1 MKSKSILIVDDEE
14 FILNSLRKDL
24 VSENYSVT
32 TALSGEEA
40 LKSLHSNHFDLVI
53 SDLVMPGIDGIQVL
67 QEAKTIDPET
77 CVIILTG
84 YGDMTSAIAALRV
97 GADDYL
103 LKPCDIDELLLR
115 ITRSLEKKEAF
126 RKIKLYEKILPI
138 CIYCKNIRDDTGT
151 EPGKGKWMRMEEYI
165 YLKSGTRISHGC
177 CTECYHKL
185 YPKED

>member
-14 FILNSLRKDL
+14 SILNSLRKDL

-53 SDLVMPGIDGIQVL
+53 SDLVMPGIDGIRVL
-67 QEAKTIDPET
+67 QEAKTIDPEIS
-77 CVIILTG
+77 VIILTG

-115 ITRSLEKKEAF
+115 ITRSFEKQEAF
-126 RKIKLYEKILPI
+126 RKIKLYENILPI
-138 CIYCKNIRDDTGT
+138 CVYCKNIRDDTGT
-151 EPGKGKWMRMEEYI
+151 EPGNGKWMRMEEYI
-165 YLKSGTRISHGC
+165 HLKSGTRISHGC
-177 CTECYHKL
+177 CPECYLKL
-185 YPKED
+185 NPKED